1 MKAVLFDLEGT
12 LVESIYQRKPE
23 IIDKLRRETKE
34 LLIDSGV
41 PAALLEGMVRSFAL
55 RNIAYGWADE
65 NLSPMEANGLRRK
78 VQEFMLGYDM
88 DSARQATLY
97 PDTKGALERLE
108 DEGVTMGVVT
118 NTSSAA
124 AMHVIERF
132 DLGGFFGAVVSR
144 SDVPRLKPDPAMI
157 RLAEERMGLEANW
170 LVGDAMFDAGAA
182 RNSGIASIIVRR
194 DGVRPSFDHD
204 HFIESLDDLP
214 PLLGL
219 DNPTANG

>member
-12 LVESIYQRKPE
+12 LVESIYQKKPE
-23 IIDKLRRETKE
+23 IIWRLRSETKE

-41 PAALLEGMVRSFAL
+41 PENLLGGVVRSFAL

-65 NLSPMEANGLRRK
+65 NLSPAEADSLRRK

-97 PDTKGALERLE
+97 PDTLGALKRLE
-108 DEGVTMGVVT
+108 NEGFKIGVVT

-132 DLGGFFGAVVSR
+132 DLGSFLGAVVTR

-157 RLAEERMGLEANW
+157 RLAEERMGLEAGW

-182 RNSGIASIIVRR
+182 SNSGIVSIIVRR
-194 DGVRPSFDHD
+194 DGVKPSFDHD
-204 HFIESLDDLP
+204 HFIKSLDDLP
-214 PLLGL
+214 PIFGL
-219 DNPTANG
+219 TGLKSNG

>member
-12 LVESIYQRKPE
+12 LVESIYQKKPE
-23 IIDKLRRETKE
+23 TIWRLRSETKE
-34 LLIDSGV
+34 LLIDLGV
-41 PAALLEGMVRSFAL
+41 PENLLGGVVRSFAL

-65 NLSPMEANGLRRK
+65 NLSPEEADSLRRK

-97 PDTKGALERLE
+97 PDTLGALKRLE
-108 DEGVTMGVVT
+108 NEGFRMGVVT
-118 NTSSAA
+118 NTSSVA

-132 DLGGFFGAVVSR
+132 DLGGFFEAVVTR

-157 RLAEERMGLEANW
+157 RMAEEGIGLEVGW

-182 RNSGIASIIVRR
+182 KNSGIISIIVRR
-194 DGVRPSFDHD
+194 DGVRPSFEHD

-219 DNPTANG
+219 ENLKSNG